1 MSVTIHKTGDNMTF
15 FQDDK
20 SYQPNDSEMR
30 QIATA
35 DRLAQWRH
43 YGKGPAYFKLGNKVI
58 YRGED
63 LNTWVTARR
72 VEPEAA

>member
-1 MSVTIHKTGDNMTF
+1 MF
-15 FQDDK
+15 FEQQK
-20 SYQPNDSEMR
+20 SYQPNDLEMR

-58 YRGED
+58 SRGEE
-63 LNTWVTARR
+63 LNDWVSARR
-72 VEPEAA
+72 VEPESA

>member
-1 MSVTIHKTGDNMTF
+1 MSPFTKRVTTMTF

-20 SYQPNDSEMR
+20 SYQPNDYEMR

>member
-1 MSVTIHKTGDNMTF
+1 MTF

-20 SYQPNDSEMR
+20 SYQPNDYEMR

>member
-15 FQDDK
+15 FQDNQN
-20 SYQPNDSEMR
+20 YQPLDPEMR